1 MRSTA
6 VGDRWHL
13 PQPTGCAMPIS
24 PVALIAT
31 LLSGVAVAQEM
42 PKSQPSVWASKP
54 DIAAF
59 EAREARHLAEARR
72 HIDHVLAAKG
82 PRTVLNTLR
91 PYDAA
96 LERIDSATY
105 LATLMQQVHPD
116 AKFRDSATQMTLKAS
131 AAVTALSLNRGVYEA
146 LRALDLSGV
155 DAATHHFVDRQLLQ
169 FRLAGVDKDDATR
182 ARLQRL
188 NDQLTDQQSEFERN
202 ITDGRNVVTVTDR
215 SELDGLPRD
224 YLDRHK
230 PASDGTIR
238 ISTDYPDYLPAM
250 KFAKSDALRR
260 RLFEAFTTRA
270 YPKNRDVLKQMMQ
283 TRYEIATLLG
293 YASWADY
300 FAADKMA
307 GQGKRIAEFIQEVDE
322 AARPLAGRE
331 FAMLLEEK
339 KKTDPAATGIGDYEV
354 AYLQE
359 LVRRSRYDFDSQS
372 VRPYLPYARV
382 KQGILDT
389 AAALFGLTF
398 RLERRATAW
407 DPSVE
412 TWDAIEGGNVIGR
425 FYLDM
430 HPRPGKYSH
439 ADMVPVRDGV
449 RGKQLPEGV
458 LVCNFPRPADGDVG
472 LMDYDDVV
480 TFFHE
485 FGHLMHWI
493 LAGRQEWAGVGGF
506 NMEWDFVEAP
516 SQMLEEWMHSP
527 QVLERIARHHQSG
540 AAVPVELVGRMNRAS
555 AFGRGSRVSG
565 QITYTA
571 ISYDLYKSKPEDVD
585 PDAVTLE
592 NVRHYSQTIPL
603 PGTHRYAS
611 FGHLGSYSSA
621 YYTYLWDRVIAED
634 FFQQFDRESLL
645 GGPAA
650 MRYRRTVLEPGGSE
664 PASDL
669 VRHFLGRP
677 QSLTAFQKWMSEEFE
692 GGP

>member
-1 MRSTA
+1 MRRST
-6 VGDRWHL
+6 VRHL
-13 PQPTGCAMPIS
+13 RLVPSFLPRLALVTSLLAGFAAQQMP
-24 PVALIAT
+24 
-31 LLSGVAVAQEM
+31 G
-42 PKSQPSVWASKP
+42 SQPPPWPSKP

-59 EAREARHLAEARR
+59 EALETKHLAEAQR
-72 HIDHVLAAKG
+72 HIDRLLAVTS
-82 PRTVLNTLR
+82 PRTVNNTLR

-96 LERIDSATY
+96 LEQIDAATY

-116 AKFRDSATQMTLKAS
+116 ARFRDSATKMTLKAS
-131 AAVTALSLNRGVYEA
+131 AAATVLSLNRGVYQA
-146 LRALDLSGV
+146 LQALELSKA
-155 DAATHHFVDRQLLQ
+155 DAATRHFVERQLLQ

-182 ARLQRL
+182 ARLKEL
-188 NDQLTDQQSEFERN
+188 NDHLTDQQSSFERN
-202 ITDGRNVVTVTDR
+202 ITDGRNVVKVRDP
-215 SELDGLPRD
+215 SELDGLPQD

-230 PASDGTIR
+230 PARDGTIE
-238 ISTDYPDYLPAM
+238 ITTDYPDYLPAM

-260 RLFEAFTTRA
+260 RLFEAFMTRA
-270 YPKNRDVLKQMMQ
+270 YPKNLDVLRQMMQ

-300 FAADKMA
+300 FAADKMV
-307 GQGKRIAEFIQEVDE
+307 GQGKRIAEFIHEIDD
-322 AARPLAGRE
+322 AARPLAARE

-339 KKTDPAATGIGDYEV
+339 KRTEPDATGIGDYEE
-354 AYLQE
+354 AYLE
-359 LVRRSRYDFDSQS
+359 ERLRRSQYDFDSQS
-372 VRPYLPYARV
+372 VRPYMPYARV

-398 RLERRATAW
+398 RRESGAADW

-412 TWDAIEGGNVIGR
+412 TWVALDGGNVIGR

-430 HPRPGKYSH
+430 HPRKGKYSH
-439 ADMVPVRDGV
+439 AEMVPVRDGV
-449 RGKQLPEGV
+449 RGRQLPEGV
-458 LVCNFPRPADGDVG
+458 LVCNFPKPAKGDAG
-472 LMDYDDVV
+472 LMDYGDAV

-527 QVLERIARHHQSG
+527 QVLEKIARHYQTG
-540 AAVPVELVGRMNRAS
+540 EAIPAELVGRMNRAS

-571 ISYDLYKSKPEDVD
+571 ISYDIYRSKPEDVN
-585 PDAVTLE
+585 PDAVTME
-592 NVRHYSQTIPL
+592 NLKRYSQTIPL
-603 PGTHRYAS
+603 PGTHLYAS

-634 FFQQFDRESLL
+634 FFQQFDRASLL

-650 MRYRRTVLEPGGSE
+650 LRYRRAVLEPGGSE
-664 PASDL
+664 PASEL
-669 VRHFLGRP
+669 VRHFLGRS
-677 QSLTAFQKWMSEEFE
+677 QNLAAFQRWMGEEFVS
-692 GGP
+692 GRH